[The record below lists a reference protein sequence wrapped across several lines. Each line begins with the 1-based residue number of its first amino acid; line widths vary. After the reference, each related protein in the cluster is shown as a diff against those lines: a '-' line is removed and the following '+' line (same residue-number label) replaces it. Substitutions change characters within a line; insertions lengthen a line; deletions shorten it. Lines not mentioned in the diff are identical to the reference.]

1 MISPLRAVPAPA
13 VEPQPTPTPETEVP
27 ASRIFSAAAIAL
39 ALAVPAL
46 ADEGM
51 WTFDNPPTAS
61 LQEQYGFTLTPA
73 WLEKLQLSCVRIG
86 GGSGSFVS
94 PDGLVLTNAHVAQGQ
109 QQKLSTADHDYV
121 ATGFVASGRAQEM
134 RCPDLEVV
142 ILASYENV
150 TAQVQAALP
159 ADASG
164 PEALAARQAIC
175 ADIAGQSQSATG
187 LQSDVVTL
195 YHGGEYWLYR
205 YRSFTDVRLV
215 FAPEATAAYFG
226 GDDDNFTYPRHDLD
240 LALFRVYE
248 NGRPLRS
255 PDWLPLNT
263 AGARDGD
270 LVFVPGHPGTTER
283 LLTVAQLT
291 TRRDHTY
298 PRGERYMDETITA
311 LNCYAARGPEQA
323 RQVGGLL
330 MGLNNGRKSSLGEYR
345 GLLDPSV
352 WSAKQREEE
361 DFRARV
367 SADPDLQS
375 RYGGAWAMIEQAE
388 QARLSRMTELSGR
401 TMPRFGLARTALS
414 LVRFV
419 DESRKPDGERLE
431 GYHDAQLRRQR
442 FRLLSPAPVYLDLEQ
457 FILELSL
464 ARMAGDL
471 GDDDAFRKLALNGR
485 TPTERAA
492 ELIGGTAMADP
503 AARQALLDG
512 GPEAVA
518 ASTDPL
524 IVMARALDPL
534 LREQEKWLEDNVE
547 GLAATAGEML
557 GAARFAVY
565 GKNAAP
571 DATFTLRLSYGQVLG
586 YPCNGTRAP
595 AITTFHGLLDRALS
609 FGMAPPYD
617 PSPRFLQKQKG
628 LDLATPLNFV
638 STCDITGGSSGS
650 PVVDR
655 EGRLVGLVFDGN
667 IESLAG
673 NFVFD
678 GTANRCVSV
687 HAAAIA
693 LALRDLYDAG
703 HLLREMQGR

>member
-1 MISPLRAVPAPA
+1 MPRFHLRAA
-13 VEPQPTPTPETEVP
+13 V
-27 ASRIFSAAAIAL
+27 AALVLLTAAF
-39 ALAVPAL
+39 AM

-61 LQEQYGFTLTPA
+61 LQKTYGFTVTPA
-73 WLEKLQLSCVRIG
+73 WLQKLQLSCVRIG

-109 QQKLSTADHDYV
+109 QQKVSTAEHDYV
-121 ATGFVASGRAQEM
+121 VEGFLAGDRKQELP
-134 RCPDLEVV
+134 CPDLEVV
-142 ILASYENV
+142 ILTSYEDV
-150 TAQVQAALP
+150 TARVLAALP
-159 ADASG
+159 ADVSG
-164 PEALAARQAIC
+164 PQAVAARQAVC
-175 ADIAGQSQSATG
+175 ATIAGESEQTTG
-187 LQSDVVTL
+187 LQSDVIAL
-195 YHGGEYWLYR
+195 YDGGEYWLYR

-215 FAPEATAAYFG
+215 FAPEASAAYFG

-270 LVFVPGHPGTTER
+270 LVFVPGHPGSTER
-283 LLTVAQLT
+283 LSTVAQLQ

-298 PRGERYMDETITA
+298 PRGEKFMAEMIAA
-311 LNCYAARGPEQA
+311 LNTYAARGTEQA
-323 RQVGGLL
+323 RQAGGLL
-330 MGLNNGRKSSLGEYR
+330 EGLNNGRKSSLGEYR
-345 GLLDPSV
+345 GLLDPFV
-352 WSAKQREEE
+352 WSTKVREEE

-367 SADPDLQS
+367 AADPELQS
-375 RYGGAWAMIEQAE
+375 RYGAAWTMIEQAE
-388 QARLSRMTELSGR
+388 QARLSRIRELSGR
-401 TMPRFGLARTALS
+401 TVSRFGLTSTALG

-419 DESRKPDGERLE
+419 DETQKPDGERLE
-431 GYHDAQLRRQR
+431 GYHDAQLRRKR
-442 FRLLSPAPVYLDLEQ
+442 FRLLSPAPIYADLEQ

-464 ARMAGDL
+464 TRMAKDL
-471 GDDDAFRKLALNGR
+471 DVDDDFANLALAGQS
-485 TPTERAA
+485 PAARAA
-492 ELIGGTAMADP
+492 ALIEGTKLADP

-512 GPEAVA
+512 GPAAVA

-524 IVMARALDPL
+524 IVMARTLDPL
-534 LREQEKWLEDNVE
+534 LREQEQWLEDNVE
-547 GLAATAGEML
+547 RLARAGGELL

-565 GKNAAP
+565 GKDKAP
-571 DATFTLRLSYGQVLG
+571 DATFTLRLSYGRVLG

-595 AITTFHGLLDRALS
+595 AMTTFHGLLDRALS
-609 FGMAPPYD
+609 FDMKPPFD
-617 PSPRFLQKQKG
+617 PSPRFLRKRKD

-638 STCDITGGSSGS
+638 STCDIIGGNSGS
-650 PVVDR
+650 PVIDR

-678 GTANRCVSV
+678 ETSNRCVAV

-693 LALRDLYDAG
+693 LTLRDLYDAG
-703 HLLREMQGR
+703 YLLREMQGR

>member
-1 MISPLRAVPAPA
+1 
-13 VEPQPTPTPETEVP
+13 VP
-27 ASRIFSAAAIAL
+27 ASRLTLAAVLVL
-39 ALAVPAL
+39 ACVAAVPTL

-51 WTFDNPPTAS
+51 WTFDNPPSAA
-61 LQEQYGFTLTPA
+61 LHERYGFTVTPA
-73 WLEKLQLSCVRIG
+73 WLEKLQQSCVRIG

-109 QQKLSTADHDYV
+109 QQKLSSTEHDYV
-121 ATGFVASGRAQEM
+121 TDGFLATTRAQELV
-134 RCPDLEVV
+134 CPDMEVV
-142 ILASYENV
+142 ILASYDDV
-150 TAQVQAALP
+150 TARVQAALP

-164 PEALAARQAIC
+164 PEALAARQAVC
-175 ADIAGQSQSATG
+175 AAIAGESQAATG

-195 YHGGEYWLYR
+195 YNGGEYWLYR

-226 GDDDNFTYPRHDLD
+226 GDDDNFTFPRHDLD
-240 LALFRVYE
+240 MALFRVYE
-248 NGRPLRS
+248 NGRPLAS

-263 AGARDGD
+263 DGARDGD

-283 LLTVAQLT
+283 LLTVAQLR

-298 PRGERYMDETITA
+298 PRGEKFMDETIAA
-311 LNCYAARGPEQA
+311 LNSYAARGPEQA
-323 RQVGGLL
+323 RQAGGLL
-330 MGLNNGRKSSLGEYR
+330 MGLNNGRKSSLGAYR

-352 WSAKQREEE
+352 WAAKEREEA

-367 SADPDLQS
+367 AADPDLQA

-388 QARLSRMTELSGR
+388 QARLSRIKELGGR
-401 TMPRFGLARTALS
+401 SVSRFGLASTALG

-419 DESRKPDGERLE
+419 EEMQKADGERLE
-431 GYHDAQLRRQR
+431 GYHDAQMKRKR
-442 FRLLSPAPVYLDLEQ
+442 FRLLSPAPVYADLEQ
-457 FILELSL
+457 FLLEQSL
-464 ARMAGDL
+464 ARMNRELGPDDL
-471 GDDDAFRKLALNGR
+471 FVKLALDSQA
-485 TPTERAA
+485 PSVRAA
-492 ELIGGTAMADP
+492 ALIKGTKLADP

-512 GPEAVA
+512 GAAAVA

-524 IVMARALDPL
+524 IVMARTLDPV

-547 GLAATAGEML
+547 GLAAAGGELL

-565 GKNAAP
+565 GKAAAP

-586 YPCNGTRAP
+586 YPANGTRTP
-595 AITTFHGLLDRALS
+595 AMTTFHGLLDRALS
-609 FGMAPPYD
+609 FGMKPPYD
-617 PSPRFLQKQKG
+617 PSPRFMRKHKT

-638 STCDITGGSSGS
+638 STCDIIGGNSGS

-693 LALRDLYDAG
+693 LTLRNLYGAG
-703 HLLREMQGR
+703 HLLREMQGH